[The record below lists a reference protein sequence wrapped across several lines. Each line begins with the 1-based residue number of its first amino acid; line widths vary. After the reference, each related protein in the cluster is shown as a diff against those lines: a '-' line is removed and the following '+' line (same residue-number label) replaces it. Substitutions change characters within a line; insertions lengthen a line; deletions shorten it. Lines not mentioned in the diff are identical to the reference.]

1 MKAIKMIT
9 ALLVILL
16 IFTNCGNN
24 APAISESKSD
34 SVSSKQDT
42 TRRIEILQ
50 AEALK
55 LLDSSAVIEIL
66 AKGFKWTEGPLYIK
80 DGDFLIF
87 SDIPNNKIYKWK
99 EGADTSLYLMPSG
112 YTGTAPKEKEPGS
125 NGLILNKS
133 GQLVLMQ
140 QGDRRLATMDAPLG
154 APQPRFK
161 VLADKYNGK
170 RLNSP
175 NDAVLAANG
184 AIYFTDPPYG
194 LDKRLEDTAK
204 QLNFQGVFYLRPDG
218 KLILVTDELKYPN
231 GIALS
236 PDGRYLYVDNSDPA
250 NKLWMKYELDG
261 NGLIKNKTIFY
272 RAIAD
277 EGKDNGSPDGMKM
290 NEAGYLFTAG
300 PGGIWIFNPKA
311 EVIARIYTGQATSN
325 CAFGRDHKEL
335 FITSSAYLMRVK
347 LK

>member
-250 NKLWMKYELDG
+250 TKLMAAKSDG
-261 NGLIKNKTIFY
+261 
-272 RAIAD
+272 D
-277 EGKDNGSPDGMKM
+277 
-290 NEAGYLFTAG
+290 
-300 PGGIWIFNPKA
+300 
-311 EVIARIYTGQATSN
+311 QA
-325 CAFGRDHKEL
+325 
-335 FITSSAYLMRVK
+335 
-347 LK
+347 